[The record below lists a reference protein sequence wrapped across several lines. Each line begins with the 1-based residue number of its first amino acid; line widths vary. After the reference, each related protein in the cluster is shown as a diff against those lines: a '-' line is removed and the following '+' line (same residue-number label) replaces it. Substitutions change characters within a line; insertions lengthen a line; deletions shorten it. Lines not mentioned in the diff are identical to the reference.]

1 MDKLFEE
8 NQSGEILLKN
18 RLVMAPMTRSRA
30 TEDGLPGEY
39 AEKYYGQHTL
49 MGLIITEG
57 VQPSEI
63 GQGYLNA
70 QEFILSNKPT
80 LGRQ

>member
-1 MDKLFEE
+1 MDKLF
-8 NQSGEILLKN
+8 
-18 RLVMAPMTRSRA
+18 
-30 TEDGLPGEY
+30 
-39 AEKYYGQHTL
+39 AEKYYGQRTS

-63 GQGYLNA
+63 GQGFLNT